1 MAFFVQSEFDLDG
14 FLFFQ
19 YEFLKNYFAT
29 SRSKVSQVAESLI
42 DYTDTFMEYDPVLNP
57 VIPSNPWVADEAT
70 YWILNQPL

>member
-1 MAFFVQSEFDLDG
+1 MSTSHLSSI
-14 FLFFQ
+14 FLSFQ